1 MVFGSWTRSSKI
13 PAIPIYRQIVTKM
26 PNCGL
31 SPQLKRSSL
40 PDMVRGTTS
49 RGTKKCRK
57 FTSMVNSVH
66 TMLVITT
73 ALRARYCVLDHHR
86 NGSSYFVNR
95 SPVLQ

>member
-1 MVFGSWTRSSKI
+1 MVFGYWTGSSKI
-13 PAIPIYRQIVTKM
+13 PAIPIFRQIVTKM

-40 PDMVRGTTS
+40 ADMVRGTTS

-57 FTSMVNSVH
+57 FTSMVSSVH

-73 ALRARYCVLDHHR
+73 ALGAHYCVLNHHR

-95 SPVLQ
+95 LPALQ